1 MNLKMSLHLQIVRV
15 TPQSPAIRT
24 TNPSCDICN
33 YSAPSK
39 AEVLQHIR
47 AVHCGELYE
56 GSNSSYSQ
64 SRNYNCNSPGAASV
78 SSVASSRTGM
88 TKSGR
93 VKSRPHVC
101 QSCGSNFTQKIHLE
115 THIKNVHEL
124 NKPFVCPFCEY
135 RCQLLTFGQSFLK
148 VRPFLDYKKD
158 WFLLYNGLAFWNN
171 DHKMVN
177 ISSVRQTRVR

>member
-1 MNLKMSLHLQIVRV
+1 M
-15 TPQSPAIRT
+15 TPQSPAVRT
-24 TNPSCDICN
+24 ANPSCDICN
-33 YSAPSK
+33 YTAPSK
-39 AEVLQHIR
+39 ADVLQHIR

-56 GSNSSYSQ
+56 GSNSYSQ

-93 VKSRPHVC
+93 VKNRPHVC
-101 QSCGSNFTQKIHLE
+101 QACGSNFTQKIHLE

-135 RCQLLTFGQSFLK
+135 RCQFHQPFFMAKVLK
-148 VRPFLDYKKD
+148 AVL
-158 WFLLYNGLAFWNN
+158 
-171 DHKMVN
+171 
-177 ISSVRQTRVR
+177 S